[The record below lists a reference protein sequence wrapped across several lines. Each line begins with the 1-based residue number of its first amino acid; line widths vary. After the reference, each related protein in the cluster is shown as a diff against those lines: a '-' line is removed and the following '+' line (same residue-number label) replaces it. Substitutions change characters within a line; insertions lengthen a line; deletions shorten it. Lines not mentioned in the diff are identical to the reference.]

1 MPVDIKEIHVKVTI
15 DQSRDTENQSGNAAD
30 IKENKDAII
39 AECVEQVMEILN
51 MKKER

>member
-15 DQSRDTENQSGNAAD
+15 DQSGNTENQSGSAAD
-30 IKENKDAII
+30 IKGNKDAII